1 VLNTFRKAVEMNVS
15 TREGRV
21 TFGRDVFP
29 VLRPTMLVEAKL
41 RRITAAS
48 QMQTRDDL
56 RSKGEIGRIRA
67 TVLSVGNVHLHGELY
82 GDFLRSRKQV
92 FIDTKLWDLPQ
103 SEGMEFDQYDTPQCR
118 SIVLHEYGEVIA
130 GIRILPTKARCG
142 CYSYM
147 LRDAQLG
154 IIDTIPQH
162 VLYEEAPI
170 ADNIWEATRLFISPE
185 VPAKRRILVQSRLMQ
200 EMAAAA
206 ATQGA
211 TYVVGIVPYVFRRW
225 LERLG
230 MGALP
235 IGPKFTIGEDISQ
248 AAMIDV
254 DTVGTSWDQNLTKY

>member
-1 VLNTFRKAVEMNVS
+1 
-15 TREGRV
+15 
-21 TFGRDVFP
+21 
-29 VLRPTMLVEAKL
+29 
-41 RRITAAS
+41 
-48 QMQTRDDL
+48 MQARWDL
-56 RSKGEIGRIRA
+56 SSKEESGRIRA
-67 TVLSVGNVHLHGELY
+67 AVLSVGNVHLHGELY
-82 GDFLRSRKQV
+82 GDFLRARKQV

-103 SEGMEFDQYDTPQCR
+103 SEDMEFDQYDTPQCR

-154 IIDTIPQH
+154 VIDTIPQH

-206 ATQGA
+206 AIQDA
-211 TYVVGIVPYVFRRW
+211 TYVIGIVPYVFRRW

-235 IGPKFTIGEDISQ
+235 IGPKFTIGRDTSQ

-254 DTVGTSWDQNLTKY
+254 DTV